1 MPISDYRH
9 IPQVLDEVY
18 ALQPETALELGIGFG
33 KWGVLL
39 REVLDAMYG
48 RCRKDQ
54 WQRKIMGYEAWDQY
68 ENPCWNAYNQVAI
81 GDFTKSRYSLV
92 PEWEGLKYWDL
103 VMMMD
108 SLEHLTPEVGRPFLS
123 ELVKNNKH
131 VIISVPNGFM
141 PQDGSPYGNEYENHR
156 WTFNGLEEF
165 QFPGTKLLYQGL
177 CTVVSIPGLRHG

>member
-18 ALQPETALELGIGFG
+18 ALQPETVLEFGIGFG

-48 RCRKDQ
+48 RCRPDQ
-54 WQRKIMGYEAWDQY
+54 WRRAICGVEIFEAY
-68 ENPCWNAYNQVAI
+68 RNPCWDAYDVVDVSN
-81 GDFTKSRYSLV
+81 FTVGGFPPS
-92 PEWEGLKYWDL
+92 DL

-108 SLEHLTPEVGRPFLS
+108 SLEHLTPEVGIPFLDG
-123 ELVKNNKH
+123 LVKNNKH
-131 VIISVPNGFM
+131 VIISVPNGYM
-141 PQDGSPYGNEYENHR
+141 PQDSSPYGNVYENHR

-165 QFPGTKLLYQGL
+165 ARFDGVKLLYQGL
-177 CTVVSIPGLRHG
+177 CTVVSIPGLHVAQ

>member
-18 ALQPETALELGIGFG
+18 ALQPETVLELGIGFG

-48 RCRKDQ
+48 RCCKHQ
-54 WQRKIMGYEAWDQY
+54 WKRKIAGVDAWGWY
-68 ENPCWNAYNQVAI
+68 RNPSWDVYDEVFI
-81 GDFTKSRYSLV
+81 GDFSDYDKKDN
-92 PEWEGLKYWDL
+92 PFEKFDL

-108 SLEHLTPEVGRPFLS
+108 SLEHLTPEVGRPFLRS
-123 ELVKNNKH
+123 LVEKNKH
-131 VIISVPNGFM
+131 VIISVPNGYM

-177 CTVVSIPGLRHG
+177 CTVVSIPGLRIAQ